1 MILLSHGSEAAD
13 NLSRKCGG
21 EDTVVDC
28 SSRRD
33 PSLLG
38 RTITR
43 LVGWFVLMPDWDFL
57 NLELEHKELLD
68 VWRWRASIRA
78 ATTELE
84 SASA

>member
-1 MILLSHGSEAAD
+1 MFLLSHGSEAAD
-13 NLSRKCGG
+13 NISRKCGG

-28 SSRRD
+28 SSD

-38 RTITR
+38 RTITC

-57 NLELEHKELLD
+57 NLELLD
-68 VWRWRASIRA
+68 VWRRRASIRA